1 MVESRSLAASK
12 DYSTKTDRLS
22 TVVLGV
28 ASWPVLIVLALLL
41 LTAVFVLAMMIAFR
55 GKDLPDSP

>member
-1 MVESRSLAASK
+1 MIQLRSVMESG
-12 DYSTKTDRLS
+12 RLIS

-28 ASWPVLIVLALLL
+28 ASWPVLIVVALLL

-55 GKDLPDSP
+55 GKDLSDSP